1 MARSYL
7 CKWEEKR
14 PPIAIAST
22 TLCFR
27 WLNFSFNCPGVKI
40 GGEDICRFF
49 QKLGEKQQQFLSK
62 QQQEQQEQLHQQ
74 RRRRRQEAEKQW
86 KTPTPDYRRQQ
97 RCRRWWR
104 RRRRRR
110 WRSLVRTT
118 ASCSAPCKS
127 TLRSRNVVWFLI
139 LLACSTVRL
148 LCAELCPNKSSWS
161 WIVNK
166 AVIHLVALQVRL

>member
-62 QQQEQQEQLHQQ
+62 QQQEQQQQ
-74 RRRRRQEAEKQW
+74 QRRRRRRQEAEKQW

-127 TLRSRNVVWFLI
+127 TFRSRNVIWLLI
-139 LLACSTVRL
+139 LIACSTIRL
-148 LCAELCPNKSSWS
+148 LCVELYSALTNLAEVEL
-161 WIVNK
+161 
-166 AVIHLVALQVRL
+166 